1 MKTTSKKL
9 LAVLLSL
16 VMLFSVTSVAV
27 FAETETNTDCYYE
40 QGEYSIHYTVV
51 PAEGEYKGRIL
62 FIHGF
67 LYSGTTWNGVADI
80 MSAEGYDCYL
90 VDLPNFG
97 YSTRENKNTTLIARE
112 DLMVGLMESVA
123 PLNEWIVAGH
133 SMGGGVS
140 LNIACDHPE
149 LAGLMLYCPSE
160 TYMNGN
166 SIMTSL
172 ATSDFMGKMMDSIFK
187 AVLSSDLIVKMAV
200 YMTTGDWD
208 YAKNYNARLLADP
221 LMIEG
226 TGTGMLYSSVNAR
239 NTDLDAISQIEI
251 PTLLVWAD
259 GDSVISDA
267 IKSNLN
273 SALVNAETVTVEG
286 SHIVIETNPEEISAV
301 TLAFLQK

>member
-27 FAETETNTDCYYE
+27 FAETTTACYYE

-67 LYSGTTWNGVADI
+67 LYSGTTWNGVAEI

-90 VDLPNFG
+90 VDLPNYG
-97 YSTRENKNTTLIARE
+97 YSTRENKNTELIARE
-112 DLMVGLMESVA
+112 ELMVGLMESVA

-166 SIMTSL
+166 SMMTSL

-239 NTDLDAISQIEI
+239 NTDLYAISQIEI

-301 TLAFLQK
+301 TLAFIQK